1 MSDIQKTNTSVNW
14 NRLLTIVLWL
24 LIVAN
29 LVPLLWYG
37 TRAFVA
43 DRFVIKGES
52 MEPTLHTGEGVWV
65 NKLLMGARIYTKFDF
80 EDSPELHCFRM
91 PGLRKLRVGD
101 VAVFNYPYGRGGD
114 TIAFKINYVY
124 CKRCWGT
131 PGDTVRIVDGM
142 LETAGTVASKPLI
155 INKNRKLRYSKS
167 TPQFPESVE
176 TERLASQGDL
186 FSDFAQR
193 IRETPDSV
201 LLRMRM
207 LRAGQFAGE
216 RDRWTT
222 KDFGPIVV
230 PRKGMTIAL
239 DSINRQ
245 HYARVIDWE
254 ERCGK
259 PSGKGVRKTVAT
271 RGLVSGRDPLTK
283 SVGGMR
289 EAKFSGTPACG
300 VQRSGHHTAT
310 YTFRQDWYFFV
321 GDNVTNSHDSRFFGF
336 VPADFVIGSVPRGR
350 LK

>member
-1 MSDIQKTNTSVNW
+1 MIMREKRKTVD
-14 NRLLTIVLWL
+14 RILTIVLWV

-29 LVPLLWYG
+29 AVPLLWYG
-37 TRAFVA
+37 TRVFVT

-101 VAVFNYPYGRGGD
+101 IAVFNYPYGWGGD

-131 PGDTVRIVDGM
+131 PGDTVRIVDGR
-142 LETAGTVASKPLI
+142 LEIPGQAGDDGRSRAGDDAWMEC
-155 INKNRKLRYSKS
+155 
-167 TPQFPESVE
+167 F
-176 TERLASQGDL
+176 ERMQ
-186 FSDFAQR
+186 Q
-193 IRETPDSV
+193 TPDSV

-216 RDRWTT
+216 RDNWTT

-239 DSINRQ
+239 DSINRK
-245 HYARVIDWE
+245 HYERVIRWE
-254 ERCGK
+254 T
-259 PSGKGVRKTVAT
+259 GVT
-271 RGLVSGRDPLTK
+271 
-283 SVGGMR
+283 VGGITHSNS
-289 EAKFSGTPACG
+289 KN
-300 VQRSGHHTAT
+300 

-321 GDNVTNSHDSRFFGF
+321 GDNVTNSRDSRFFGF
-336 VPADFVIGSVPRGR
+336 VPADFVIGIVPGR
-350 LK
+350 LR

>member
-1 MSDIQKTNTSVNW
+1 MNKKQKTVDKI
-14 NRLLTIVLWL
+14 LTIVLWV

-29 LVPLLWYG
+29 AVPLLWYG
-37 TRAFVA
+37 MRVFVA

-124 CKRCWGT
+124 CKRCWGA
-131 PGDTVRIVDGM
+131 PGDTVRIVDGW
-142 LETAGTVASKPLI
+142 LEIPGQARNDYDGRAGDDAWMKG
-155 INKNRKLRYSKS
+155 
-167 TPQFPESVE
+167 F
-176 TERLASQGDL
+176 ERM
-186 FSDFAQR
+186 
-193 IRETPDSV
+193 RETPDSV

-216 RDRWTT
+216 RDNWTT

-239 DSINRQ
+239 DSINRK
-245 HYARVIDWE
+245 HYERVIRWE
-254 ERCGK
+254 T
-259 PSGKGVRKTVAT
+259 GVTVGEFT
-271 RGLVSGRDPLTK
+271 HSNSK
-283 SVGGMR
+283 N
-289 EAKFSGTPACG
+289 
-300 VQRSGHHTAT
+300 

-321 GDNVTNSHDSRFFGF
+321 GDNVTNSRDSRFFGF
-336 VPADFVIGSVPRGR
+336 VPADFVVGIVPGR
-350 LK
+350 

>member
-1 MSDIQKTNTSVNW
+1 MREKRKTVD
-14 NRLLTIVLWL
+14 RLLTIVLWV

-29 LVPLLWYG
+29 AVPLLWYG

-131 PGDTVRIVDGM
+131 PGDTVRIVDGR
-142 LETAGTVASKPLI
+142 LETETAETVARHPSHGS
-155 INKNRKLRYSKS
+155 N
-167 TPQFPESVE
+167 
-176 TERLASQGDL
+176 L
-186 FSDFAQR
+186 FSSLAQR
-193 IRETPDSV
+193 MQQTPDSV

-216 RDRWTT
+216 RDNWTT

-230 PRKGMTIAL
+230 PKKGMTIAL
-239 DSINRQ
+239 DSINRK
-245 HYARVIDWE
+245 HYERVIRWE
-254 ERCGK
+254 T
-259 PSGKGVRKTVAT
+259 GVTVGEFT
-271 RGLVSGRDPLTK
+271 HSNSK
-283 SVGGMR
+283 N
-289 EAKFSGTPACG
+289 
-300 VQRSGHHTAT
+300 

-321 GDNVTNSHDSRFFGF
+321 GDNVTNSRDSRFFGF
-336 VPADFVIGSVPRGR
+336 VPADFVIGIVPKGKR
-350 LK
+350 

>member
-1 MSDIQKTNTSVNW
+1 MREKRKTVD
-14 NRLLTIVLWL
+14 RILTIVLWL

-37 TRAFVA
+37 TRVFVT

-142 LETAGTVASKPLI
+142 LETAETVARHPSHG
-155 INKNRKLRYSKS
+155 
-167 TPQFPESVE
+167 
-176 TERLASQGDL
+176 GDL
-186 FSDFAQR
+186 FSGFAQR
-193 IRETPDSV
+193 MQQTPDSV

-216 RDRWTT
+216 RDNWTT

-230 PRKGMTIAL
+230 PRKGMAIAL
-239 DSINRQ
+239 DSINWK
-245 HYARVIDWE
+245 HYERVIRWE
-254 ERCGK
+254 T
-259 PSGKGVRKTVAT
+259 GVTVGEFT
-271 RGLVSGRDPLTK
+271 HSNSK
-283 SVGGMR
+283 N
-289 EAKFSGTPACG
+289 
-300 VQRSGHHTAT
+300 

-321 GDNVTNSHDSRFFGF
+321 GDNVTNSRDSRFFGF
-336 VPADFVIGSVPRGR
+336 VPADFVIGIVPVR
-350 LK
+350 LR

>member
-1 MSDIQKTNTSVNW
+1 MREKRKTVD
-14 NRLLTIVLWL
+14 RILTIVLWL

-29 LVPLLWYG
+29 AVPLLWYG
-37 TRAFVA
+37 TRVFVA

-65 NKLLMGARIYTKFDF
+65 NKLLMGARIYTKFDL

-124 CKRCWGT
+124 CKRCWGA
-131 PGDTVRIVDGM
+131 PGDTVRIVDGR
-142 LETAGTVASKPLI
+142 LETETAETVARHPSHGS
-155 INKNRKLRYSKS
+155 N
-167 TPQFPESVE
+167 
-176 TERLASQGDL
+176 L
-186 FSDFAQR
+186 FSSLAQR
-193 IRETPDSV
+193 MQQTPDSV

-216 RDRWTT
+216 RDNWTT

-230 PRKGMTIAL
+230 PKKGMTIAL

-259 PSGKGVRKTVAT
+259 PSG
-271 RGLVSGRDPLTK
+271 RGL
-283 SVGGMR
+283 
-289 EAKFSGTPACG
+289 
-300 VQRSGHHTAT
+300 QRSGNHTAI

-321 GDNVTNSHDSRFFGF
+321 GDNVTNSRDSRFFGF
-336 VPADFVIGSVPRGR
+336 VPADFVIGIVPKGKR
-350 LK
+350 

>member
-1 MSDIQKTNTSVNW
+1 M
-14 NRLLTIVLWL
+14 LWL

-29 LVPLLWYG
+29 AVPLLWYG

-101 VAVFNYPYGRGGD
+101 IAVFNYPYGRGGD

-131 PGDTVRIVDGM
+131 PGDTVRIVDGR
-142 LETAGTVASKPLI
+142 LETETAETVARHPSHGS
-155 INKNRKLRYSKS
+155 N
-167 TPQFPESVE
+167 
-176 TERLASQGDL
+176 L
-186 FSDFAQR
+186 FSSLAQR
-193 IRETPDSV
+193 MQQTPDSV

-216 RDRWTT
+216 RDNWTT

-230 PRKGMTIAL
+230 PKKGMTIAL
-239 DSINRQ
+239 DSINRK
-245 HYARVIDWE
+245 HYERVIRWE
-254 ERCGK
+254 T
-259 PSGKGVRKTVAT
+259 GVTVGEIT
-271 RGLVSGRDPLTK
+271 HSNSK
-283 SVGGMR
+283 N
-289 EAKFSGTPACG
+289 
-300 VQRSGHHTAT
+300 

-321 GDNVTNSHDSRFFGF
+321 GDNVTNSRDSRFFGF
-336 VPADFVIGSVPRGR
+336 VPADFVIGIVPGR
-350 LK
+350 LR